1 MPDES
6 MLEVMDSEHHLHVTV
21 AVDSFTPRCN
31 LKSFVRDGHCAV
43 EVLSRLTIRG
53 NERAITLP
61 GTLSRRGGVIEL
73 AGKVEFSWQDF
84 RIEDRSILMAK
95 LRPEMSVTYTI
106 MVPASNRGK
115 E

>member
-1 MPDES
+1 MRDER
-6 MLEVMDSEHHLHVTV
+6 MFEVMDSEHYRYATL
-21 AVDSFTPRCN
+21 AVDSFAPRCN
-31 LKSFVRDGHCAV
+31 VESFARGNHCPV

-53 NERAITLP
+53 IERAITLP
-61 GTLSRRGGVIEL
+61 GTLSRRDDLIEL
-73 AGKVEFSWQDF
+73 VGKVEFSWLDF
-84 RIEDRSILMAK
+84 GVEDPSILIAK